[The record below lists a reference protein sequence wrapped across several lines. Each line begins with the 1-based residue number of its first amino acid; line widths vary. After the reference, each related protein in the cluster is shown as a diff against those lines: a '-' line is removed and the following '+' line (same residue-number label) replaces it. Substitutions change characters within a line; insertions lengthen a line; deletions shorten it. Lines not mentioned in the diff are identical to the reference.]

1 MRLVQ
6 TSTLQTTLLTDA
18 VRRRLLT
25 FVLLAVLVWYTVV
38 VPAPAAF
45 VRSATGGPPDAEER
59 DADNAAP
66 ARAPSAVADAPA
78 EDLDWPEFIN
88 G

>member
-1 MRLVQ
+1 VQ
-6 TSTLQTTLLTDA
+6 TSTLQTTLLTEA

-38 VPAPAAF
+38 VPAPAGAF
-45 VRSATGGPPDAEER
+45 VRRATGGPSDAEER
-59 DADNAAP
+59 DAGHAAP
-66 ARAPSAVADAPA
+66 TRAPNLSADTPV
-78 EDLDWPEFIN
+78 EDLDWPEFID